1 MKILFLGPLKS
12 TFVKNDFDIL
22 SKHHKLIPLNSNI
35 GGGFRGAW
43 NLLICSLKSI
53 IALLHADMV
62 YVWFAD
68 YTSLV
73 PIIFAKLIG
82 KKSVVVAGGF
92 DVGYLPELNYG
103 AKARAVRWFCVK
115 NTFRFAKKIL
125 PVSNYAMKSLFEL
138 TDVSPDK
145 VDMLYNC
152 IKSDN
157 YNIDISD
164 SNQRKYFITV
174 SQAEDLLE
182 FVRKGSDR
190 FIETARENSQYQF
203 ILAGLRGRALAKATE
218 LGRHI
223 DNLQII
229 SGPLSLYNDII
240 PLYNKS
246 YAYFQLSIEETFGLA
261 VVEAMK
267 CGCVPI
273 VAPNAALPEVAG
285 EYAQIVESTE
295 DIKKALKNGI
305 MIDNFYR
312 SRISEYADKFDI
324 SRREEKLIQILNK

>member
-22 SKHHKLIPLNSNI
+22 SKHHKLIPIDSNI
-35 GGGFRGAW
+35 GGGFRGAL
-43 NLLICSLKSI
+43 NLIQCSIKSVF
-53 IALLHADMV
+53 ALLHSDMV

-73 PIIFAKLIG
+73 PILFAKLIG

-103 AKARAVRWFCVK
+103 AKARRIRWFCVK

-138 TDVSPDK
+138 TAVPANK
-145 VDMLYNC
+145 VDMVYNC
-152 IKSDN
+152 IKSEN
-157 YNIDISD
+157 YKVDLSEEN
-164 SNQRKYFITV
+164 NREYFITV

-182 FVRKGSDR
+182 FVRKGSDK
-190 FIETARENSQYQF
+190 FIETAKKNSEYQF
-203 ILAGLRGRALAKATE
+203 VLAGLRGRALAKAEE
-218 LGRHI
+218 LGKNLK
-223 DNLQII
+223 NLQII
-229 SGPLSLYNDII
+229 PGPLSLYDDII

-285 EYAQIVESTE
+285 KYAKIVKTDQDITNAIKYGIEIESS
-295 DIKKALKNGI
+295 IRLKMSDYSN
-305 MIDNFYR
+305 R
-312 SRISEYADKFDI
+312 FDI
-324 SRREEKLIQILNK
+324 SCREEKLIHLLNK